1 MFEMLDGAAAERVP
15 AWTRPKVRH
24 FTASALAAGAHFT
37 PWADAEPPAQGNA
50 DAMAEEAY
58 NLGVVD
64 GRAAAEAELIDE
76 ASAVERLARA
86 IETIDAAPSA
96 HLAALLG
103 ESVRRLVTQ
112 IIGEVQ
118 INETTLAHRTQEI
131 ATLIA
136 EETAPARIRLHPA
149 DLTRLHG
156 VATDFELVADPTL
169 VPGTILAETASG
181 WIEDSPAIRLERLRG
196 ALDRMGCPQ

>member
-1 MFEMLDGAAAERVP
+1 MFDVLDGTAAERVP
-15 AWTRPKVRH
+15 AWTRPTVRR

-37 PWADAEPPAQGNA
+37 PWADPEPTVPGNA

-58 NLGVVD
+58 NVGVTD

-76 ASAVERLARA
+76 AAAIERLARA
-86 IETIDAAPSA
+86 IETIEAAPSA

-103 ESVRRLVTQ
+103 ESVRRLVAQ

-118 INETTLAHRTQEI
+118 IDETTLAHRTQEI

-136 EETAPARIRLHPA
+136 EEAAPARIRLHPA
-149 DLTRLHG
+149 DLARLHG
-156 VATDFELVADPTL
+156 VATDVELVADPSL
-169 VPGTILAETASG
+169 APGSILAETASG

-196 ALDRMGCPQ
+196 ALDRMGCPK